1 MADKSCAVRLGY
13 KDVVGEGARGR
24 LGGGGRRR
32 VAGLKHG
39 LSAGSSSKDAS
50 EEVVCMI
57 IHY

>member
-1 MADKSCAVRLGY
+1 MPSAKEH
-13 KDVVGEGARGR
+13 GEDSVA
-24 LGGGGRRR
+24 GGGVKR
-32 VAGLKHG
+32 G